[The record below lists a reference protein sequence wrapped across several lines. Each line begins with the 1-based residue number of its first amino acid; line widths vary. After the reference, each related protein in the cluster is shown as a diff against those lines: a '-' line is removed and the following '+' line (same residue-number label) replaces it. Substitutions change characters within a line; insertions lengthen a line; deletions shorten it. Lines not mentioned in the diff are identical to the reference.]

1 MMKRSAGPDRRR
13 KGWVALAALLVTLG
27 GTAHAA
33 SEAGKASA
41 PSWASAPEQIAVTGI
56 ITSIAD
62 ENLRVS
68 YGMGELTVSMAGW
81 DWRQDGAQKT
91 PPPLSVGENV
101 TVTGAVDAALFDR
114 RILRAQSVFVQDRQ
128 SYFTATAREVT
139 RSPWSLRGM
148 PISALYGRDPVTV
161 RLAGE
166 VVTVGQDEFSIEV
179 GSLLVTIST
188 ASMTYNPLDE
198 IGRQQIRSGDWVQ
211 VGGKLSN
218 RLFEDRRLDAKRI
231 TSIYRMDVH
240 AM

>member
-1 MMKRSAGPDRRR
+1 MA
-13 KGWVALAALLVTLG
+13 VLLIVVG
-27 GTAHAA
+27 GTARAA
-33 SEAGKASA
+33 SEAGEASA

-81 DWRQDGAQKT
+81 DWRQDGAQKA

-101 TVTGAVDAALFDR
+101 TVTGTVDAALFDR
-114 RILRAQSVFVQDRQ
+114 RMLRAQSVYVQDRQ
-128 SYFTATAREVT
+128 SYFTATSREAT

-148 PISALYGRDPVTV
+148 PISAHYGRDPVTV

-166 VVTVGQDEFSIEV
+166 VATVGQDEFSIEV

-211 VGGKLSN
+211 VGGKLSS
-218 RLFEDRRLDAKRI
+218 RLFKDRRLDAKRI